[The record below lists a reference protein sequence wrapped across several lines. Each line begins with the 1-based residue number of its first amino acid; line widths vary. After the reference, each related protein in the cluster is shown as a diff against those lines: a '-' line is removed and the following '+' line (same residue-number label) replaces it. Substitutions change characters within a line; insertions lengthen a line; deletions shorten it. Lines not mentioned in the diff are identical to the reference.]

1 MNILIEKDERQGLPS
16 FIEIITNFKNQ
27 IRVGEEFFKEELF
40 ISQDKVE
47 FVHPELVRQVENALP
62 EFQLQNKIDFLKFKI
77 ARNIA
82 LGNSLNEVDLKSL
95 NFDRLSSL
103 VTSSGIP

>member
-47 FVHPELVRQVENALP
+47 FVHP
-62 EFQLQNKIDFLKFKI
+62 
-77 ARNIA
+77 
-82 LGNSLNEVDLKSL
+82 
-95 NFDRLSSL
+95 
-103 VTSSGIP
+103 